1 MNRLHSVQTAN
12 GYSLV
17 ARRIAQS
24 LDDSFRKISGDV
36 IGNISILF
44 GDLFHFPPGQCC
56 TDEKAFAGH
65 PAKIDLV
72 IALDESGS
80 VGYQNFE
87 IMKNFVEDLTSHFVV
102 SYCAT
107 RVAVVTW
114 STRVTLEFDLNE
126 YINNEGVKKGI
137 RKIRY
142 SGGLTATGNALNF
155 ICRNIFTQSPNDA
168 KKVLFVLTDGKSN
181 SQRYHPITEAKLLKK
196 SGVEIFTFGIGRYV
210 NDYELVT
217 IASWPIAPHKFW
229 VENFNDSSSLNHLIG
244 SELKHIHCIVV

>member
-1 MNRLHSVQTAN
+1 MLKLQL
-12 GYSLV
+12 GCSLV
-17 ARRIAQS
+17 AKRIAQS

-36 IGNISILF
+36 IGNMSILF

-114 STRVTLEFDLNE
+114 LTRITLEFDFNE

-137 RKIRY
+137 RKIKY
-142 SGGLTATGNALNF
+142 SGGWTATGDALISYAGIYFHSLPVMLRKFFLFSPMASQIARGIN
-155 ICRNIFTQSPNDA
+155 QS
-168 KKVLFVLTDGKSN
+168 L
-181 SQRYHPITEAKLLKK
+181 KL
-196 SGVEIFTFGIGRYV
+196 SF
-210 NDYELVT
+210 
-217 IASWPIAPHKFW
+217 
-229 VENFNDSSSLNHLIG
+229 
-244 SELKHIHCIVV
+244 